1 MSMSSTN
8 RGRQPVHQGT
18 ERGNVSCLHFDY
30 EGVKVATKG
39 FNKSNKLGEGGFGP
53 VFRGELLSTDVAI
66 KVLRRTKPGDKGASD
81 LADEQFDAEIQI
93 LSKFRHPNL
102 VTLLGY
108 SNDPGLPRCLI
119 YEFMVN
125 GTLEDALDFGV
136 DRSKVEGS
144 ETIGLPWMVRISI
157 AIDTARGLRYL
168 HEAIKESPLVHRDI
182 KSANVLL
189 DLSFRAKVGDFGLV
203 RAIGHQPASHGI
215 RQSQTARIVGTS
227 GYIAPEYY
235 RGVITTKLDTYA
247 FGVVLLEIL
256 TGLPSYD
263 PKRNQEYSDL
273 VTFIETMTRRKDFL
287 LVQYVDGLA
296 GDWPSRSFFKL
307 FSIAQRCLTESHFDR
322 PGMNEIY
329 VLLEELSLLSGQL
342 FAEENKTKKKT

>member
-1 MSMSSTN
+1 MSSTN

-235 RGVITTKLDTYA
+235 RGVITTKLDTYS

-256 TGLPSYD
+256 TGLPGYD
-263 PKRNQEYSDL
+263 PNKGQEYSDL
-273 VTFIETMTRRKDFL
+273 VAYIEVKKSDPNFSFIQISDDF
-287 LVQYVDGLA
+287 A
-296 GDWPSRSFFKL
+296 GDWPTRSFLKL
-307 FSIAQRCLTESHFDR
+307 FTIAEKCLTEKMTLR
-322 PGMNEIY
+322 PKMSEVY
-329 VLLEELSLLSGQL
+329 LLLEDLSVMSSKL
-342 FAEENKTKKKT
+342 FAEQKPGKKL